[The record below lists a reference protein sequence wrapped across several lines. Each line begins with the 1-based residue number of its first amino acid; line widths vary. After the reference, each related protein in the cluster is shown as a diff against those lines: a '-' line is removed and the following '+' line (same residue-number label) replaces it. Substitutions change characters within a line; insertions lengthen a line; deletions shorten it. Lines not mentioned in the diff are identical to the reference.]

1 MKKFFKAIIFSILMM
16 FTAINLTSCLG
27 FGEEDVLQ
35 IENIFTTTLEN
46 GDIRITITYT
56 NEDMAPTTFIVPK
69 GEQGEIG
76 ETGNGI
82 KDVTTTKDENG
93 VTILTI
99 TYTDEEV
106 EPTVIELKDGL
117 SMTGIESEY
126 DEETG
131 NTYIKVKFS
140 DGSESE
146 PWVIPAGKDGKDG
159 VSITSI
165 ESIINIDY
173 SITLEIY
180 MSNSDEPI
188 TVQIPAPQ
196 KGEQGRGIQ
205 SIVSVPSGD
214 SYTMIITYTDGDT
227 EELEFARP
235 NKWFTEGGTPTND
248 EGIDGDLWYD
258 WSHNVI
264 YIKQNGIWIAVLDLM
279 NETNQNITYSVTFD
293 LNDTDGVNASMPSG
307 TQLAYIIPN
316 GQSFYSTG
324 YSVPLPTREGYN
336 FAGWY
341 TVKDPTIVNGMFTD
355 LTTVNKDMTLYASW
369 IEI

>member
-56 NEDMAPTTFIVPK
+56 DEDMAPTTFIIPK
-69 GEQGEIG
+69 GAQGEIG

-126 DEETG
+126 DEETKEVTFWV
-131 NTYIKVKFS
+131 NFS
-140 DGSESE
+140 DGTKSDS
-146 PWVIPAGKDGKDG
+146 WVIPAGKDGKDG
-159 VSITSI
+159 VSIVDIYYYYEFDGST
-165 ESIINIDY
+165 
-173 SITLEIY
+173 TLTIV
-180 MSNSDEPI
+180 MSDGNEYE
-188 TVQIPAPQ
+188 VFIPAPQ
-196 KGEQGRGIQ
+196 KGNQGRGIQ

-235 NKWFTEGGTPTND
+235 NKWFTEGGTPAND

-264 YIKQNGIWIAVLDLM
+264 YIKQNGTWLAVLDLM

-307 TQLAYIIPN
+307 TQLAYVIPN
-316 GQSFYSTG
+316 GQSFYSSG
-324 YSVPLPTREGYN
+324 YSVPLPTRDGYE
-336 FAGWY
+336 FVGWY